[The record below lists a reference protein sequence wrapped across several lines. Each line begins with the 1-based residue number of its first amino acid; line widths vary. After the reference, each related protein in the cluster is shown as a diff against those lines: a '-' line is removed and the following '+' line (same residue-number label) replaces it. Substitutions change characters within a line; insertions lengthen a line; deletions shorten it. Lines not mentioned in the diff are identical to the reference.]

1 MRSSIKR
8 KDNRRYPQ
16 RPIVGVGALILRR
29 NSILLIER
37 GREPLKGYWS
47 IPGGA
52 LETGERI
59 HEGLRRE
66 VREETGLEV
75 TPLSL
80 VEIFE
85 RILNDDHG
93 RPEYHYVLLDYL
105 CKVTGGELR
114 PGDDAC
120 RAEWVPARR
129 VATYPLTQGT
139 GAVIEKAF
147 TCR

>member
-1 MRSSIKR
+1 MRR
-8 KDNRRYPQ
+8 KDNRRYPP
-16 RPIVGVGALILRR
+16 RPIIGVGALILRR
-29 NSILLIER
+29 NSILLVER

-59 HEGLRRE
+59 HEGVSRE

-75 TPLSL
+75 APLSL
-80 VEIFE
+80 VAVFE
-85 RILNDDHG
+85 RILSDKRG

-105 CKVTGGELR
+105 CKVTGGALCA
-114 PGDDAC
+114 GDDAC
-120 RAEWVPARR
+120 RVAWVPKRH
-129 VATYPLTQGT
+129 VASYRLTEGT

-147 TCR
+147 AARR

>member
-1 MRSSIKR
+1 VRSSIKR

-16 RPIVGVGALILRR
+16 RPIIGVGALIFRR

-47 IPGGA
+47 IPGGV

-59 HEGLRRE
+59 HDGLRRE

-85 RILNDDHG
+85 RILNDDRG

-120 RAEWVPARR
+120 RAEWVPTRR